1 MLFCSYLAAVRA
13 DDVPAAKSVARLLR
27 PPVIALSGKLL
38 RLCLPLMPGFPVY
51 YAVFIRAPFS
61 AAQAGAFG
69 YFHFADHRKLHTMMR
84 THYCGQLNET
94 LADQEIT
101 LCGWVHRR
109 RDHGGVIFLDIRDR
123 EGLAQVVFDPD
134 REETFALAD
143 SVRSEYV
150 VRIRGKVRARPAGAV
165 NPNMASGA
173 IEVLGYE
180 LEVLNQ
186 AETPPFPLNEYSDVG
201 EETRLRYRFIDL
213 RRPEMA
219 AKLKLRSQITSSIRR
234 YLDEN
239 GFLDVETP
247 ILTRATPEG
256 ARDYLVPSRTHPGH
270 FFALPQ
276 SPQLFKQ
283 LLMVS
288 GFDRYYQIAKCFRD
302 EDLRADR
309 QPEFTQI
316 DIETSFLDEADI
328 MGLTEGMIRQLF
340 KQVLDVDL
348 GDFPHMTFE
357 EAMRRYGSD
366 KPDLRNPLELVD
378 VADQLAGVEF
388 KVFSGPANDPKG
400 RVAALRV
407 PGGASMP
414 RKQIDDYTKF
424 VGIYGAKGL
433 AYIKVNERAKGL
445 EGLQSPIVKFIPEEN
460 LEVILDRVGAVDG
473 DLVFFGADKAKI
485 VSEALGALR
494 IKLGTDLEL
503 LTSEW
508 APLWVVD
515 FPMFEE
521 NDDGSLSAL
530 HHPFTAPK
538 CSPEE
543 LQAEPATA
551 LSRAY
556 DMVLNG
562 TELGGGSIRIHS
574 KEMQQAVFNILGI
587 SAEEQQEKFG
597 FLLDALKFGAPPH
610 GGLAFGLDRLVM
622 LVTGAQSIRE
632 VIAFPKTQS
641 AACVMTQAPGL
652 VDQKALRELNIRLRE
667 QAKVE

>member
-1 MLFCSYLAAVRA
+1 
-13 DDVPAAKSVARLLR
+13 
-27 PPVIALSGKLL
+27 
-38 RLCLPLMPGFPVY
+38 
-51 YAVFIRAPFS
+51 
-61 AAQAGAFG
+61 
-69 YFHFADHRKLHTMMR
+69 MMR
-84 THYCGQLNET
+84 SHYCGQLNES
-94 LADQEIT
+94 LDGQEIT

-134 REETFALAD
+134 RAETFAKAD
-143 SVRSEYV
+143 RVRSEYV
-150 VRIRGKVRARPAGAV
+150 VKLTGKVRLRPEGARNA
-165 NPNMASGA
+165 NMASGA

-180 LEVLNQ
+180 LEVLNE
-186 AETPPFPLNEYSDVG
+186 AETPPFPLNEYTDVG

-219 AKLKLRSQITSSIRR
+219 EKLKLRSRITSSIRR

-256 ARDYLVPSRTHPGH
+256 ARDYLVPSRTHPGS

-283 LLMVS
+283 LLMVA

-316 DIETSFLDEADI
+316 DIETSFLDEKDI
-328 MGLTEGMIRQLF
+328 MDITETMVRNLF
-340 KQVLDVDL
+340 KEVLDVEFGTL
-348 GDFPHMTFE
+348 PHMTLAD
-357 EAMRRYGSD
+357 AMRRFGSD
-366 KPDLRNPLELVD
+366 KPDLRIPLELVD
-378 VADQLAGVEF
+378 VEDQLKDVDF
-388 KVFSGPANDPKG
+388 KVFAGPANDPKC

-433 AYIKVNERAKGL
+433 AYIKVNERAAGV
-445 EGLQSPIVKFIPEEN
+445 EGLQSPIVKNIPLDN
-460 LEVILDRVGAVDG
+460 INVILDRVGAVDG
-473 DLVFFGADKAKI
+473 DIVFFGADKTKI

-494 IKLGTDLEL
+494 IKLGHDLNL
-503 LTSEW
+503 LTCQW

-521 NDDGSLSAL
+521 NDDGSLTAM
-530 HHPFTAPK
+530 HHPFTSPK
-538 CSPEE
+538 CSPQE
-543 LQAEPATA
+543 LKANPGAA

-562 TELGGGSIRIHS
+562 TELGGGSIRIHD
-574 KEMQQAVFNILGI
+574 KKMQQAVFEVLGI
-587 SAEEQQEKFG
+587 SAEEQEEKFG

-622 LVTGAQSIRE
+622 LMTGASSIRE

-641 AACVMTQAPGL
+641 AADVMTQAPGA
-652 VDQKALRELNIRLRE
+652 VDAKALRELHIRLRE
-667 QAKVE
+667 QPKAE

>member
-1 MLFCSYLAAVRA
+1 
-13 DDVPAAKSVARLLR
+13 
-27 PPVIALSGKLL
+27 
-38 RLCLPLMPGFPVY
+38 
-51 YAVFIRAPFS
+51 
-61 AAQAGAFG
+61 
-69 YFHFADHRKLHTMMR
+69 MMR
-84 THYCGQLNET
+84 SHYCGQLNES
-94 LADQEIT
+94 LDGQEIT

-134 REETFALAD
+134 RAETFAKAD
-143 SVRSEYV
+143 RVRSEYV
-150 VRIRGKVRARPAGAV
+150 VKLTGKVRLRPEGARNA
-165 NPNMASGA
+165 NMASGA

-180 LEVLNQ
+180 LEVLNE
-186 AETPPFPLNEYSDVG
+186 AETPPFPLNEYTDVG

-219 AKLKLRSQITSSIRR
+219 EKLKLRSRITSSIRR

-256 ARDYLVPSRTHPGH
+256 ARDYLVPSRTHPGS

-283 LLMVS
+283 LLMVA
-288 GFDRYYQIAKCFRD
+288 GFDRHYQTAKCFRD

-316 DIETSFLDEADI
+316 DIETSFLDEKDI
-328 MGLTEGMIRQLF
+328 MDITETMVRNLF
-340 KQVLDVDL
+340 KEVLDVEFGEL
-348 GDFPHMTFE
+348 PHMTLA
-357 EAMRRYGSD
+357 EAMRRFGSD
-366 KPDLRNPLELVD
+366 KPDLRIPLELTD
-378 VADQLAGVEF
+378 VEDQLKDVDF
-388 KVFSGPANDPKG
+388 KVFAGPANDPKC

-433 AYIKVNERAKGL
+433 AYIKVNERAAGV
-445 EGLQSPIVKFIPEEN
+445 EGLQSPIVKNIPLDN
-460 LEVILDRVGAVDG
+460 INVILDRVGAVDG
-473 DLVFFGADKAKI
+473 DIVFFGADKTKI

-494 IKLGTDLEL
+494 IKLGHDLNL
-503 LTSEW
+503 LTCQW

-521 NDDGSLSAL
+521 NDDGSLTAM
-530 HHPFTAPK
+530 HHPFTSPK
-538 CSPEE
+538 CSPDE
-543 LQAEPATA
+543 LKANPGAA

-562 TELGGGSIRIHS
+562 TELGGGSIRIHD
-574 KEMQQAVFNILGI
+574 KKMQQAVFEVLGI
-587 SAEEQQEKFG
+587 SAAEQEEKFG

-622 LVTGAQSIRE
+622 LMTGASSIRE

-641 AACVMTQAPGL
+641 AADVMTQAPSA
-652 VDQKALRELNIRLRE
+652 VAAKALREMHIRLRE
-667 QAKVE
+667 QPKAE